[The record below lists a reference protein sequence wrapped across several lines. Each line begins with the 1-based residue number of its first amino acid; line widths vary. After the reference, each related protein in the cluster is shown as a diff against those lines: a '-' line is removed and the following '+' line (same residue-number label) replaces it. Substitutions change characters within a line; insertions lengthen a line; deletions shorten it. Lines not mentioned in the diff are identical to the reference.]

1 MSPYLP
7 KETLCLNKK
16 TFFEHEA
23 GNKRVQVLKIYDATF
38 AREAFGQMNE
48 DALRFLSH
56 SLDVQETS
64 EVDPGFA
71 EALWLEVEEGAREDW
86 NTFSYFVVVEQE
98 GSGSMPIYVS
108 ADWPS
113 AEAFAKSRIT

>member
-1 MSPYLP
+1 MPQQEMYFQQ
-7 KETLCLNKK
+7 EV
-16 TFFEHEA
+16 
-23 GNKRVQVLKIYDATF
+23 GGKRVQVLKSYDATF

-48 DALRFLSH
+48 DALRFLSR
-56 SLDVQETS
+56 SLDVQDTS
-64 EVDPGFA
+64 EDDPDFA
-71 EALWLEVEEGAREDW
+71 EALWLEVEDGAREGW

-98 GSGSMPIYVS
+98 GSGSTPIYVS